1 MAPEVVEGNKYNE
14 QVDVFS
20 TGSICFEVRLSFT
33 FLNQNTS
40 ISKQNLTMS
49 YDFVCIPIF
58 QMVCGH
64 VGITKHVKED
74 KAKGKGK
81 DNRKYLFDE
90 HCPEFLKFIEKMR
103 ETDPS
108 KRPDAKKCVEEFQ
121 KMATSLQNLGEF

>member
-1 MAPEVVEGNKYNE
+1 MFRG
-14 QVDVFS
+14 Q
-20 TGSICFEVRLSFT
+20 T
-33 FLNQNTS
+33 FLYVFES
-40 ISKQNLTMS
+40 KISKQTLTIS
-49 YDFVCIPIF
+49 HDFVCISIF

-64 VGITKHVKED
+64 VGITEHVKED
-74 KAKGKGK
+74 KAKGNGK
-81 DNRKYLFDE
+81 VNRKNLFDE